1 MCLILMVPPLVRVVS
16 GVKPE
21 APLLACFLG
30 VVRPVAPLLA
40 CFLGVVRPVA
50 PLLVEN
56 GCMSGETV

>member
-30 VVRPVAPLLA
+30 VVRPVAPLL
-40 CFLGVVRPVA
+40 
-50 PLLVEN
+50 VEN